1 MSEAQDRIGVE
12 VRTVGAPDEGLRLDR
27 WFRAHFPSLGHGAL
41 ERMLRKGQVRV
52 DGAKAK
58 ASQRVSAGQE
68 VRIPP
73 DVPRSAEGSGDPA
86 RKAAGVGRISRKE
99 AAETLSA
106 WTIYEDDAIL
116 AINKPFGL
124 AVQGG
129 TKTTRHVDALLEA
142 LRPDGERPRL
152 VHRLDRD
159 TGGVLLLAKSRR
171 DAAALGRSLQERDV
185 EKTYWALTV
194 RAPRPREGRIDL
206 PIAKRG
212 GEAPDAAGERM
223 EPAQG
228 RDAKKA
234 LTDFQTVEQ
243 AGQGPAFLA
252 LRPITGRTHQLRV
265 HCAAVGAPIVG
276 DGKYGGPEARLEG
289 VARKLHLFCRSMRF
303 RHPRGGG
310 FMELTAPLT
319 GHMAETWAF
328 FGFPNDVELEW
339 PLIDAPRAG

>member
-1 MSEAQDRIGVE
+1 MSDAAKGPGVE
-12 VRTVGAPDEGLRLDR
+12 MRAVAAPDEGLRLDR
-27 WFRAHFPSLGHGAL
+27 WFRAHFPALGHGAL

-52 DGAKAK
+52 DGARAK
-58 ASQRVSAGQE
+58 ANQRVAEGQE

-73 DVPRSAEGSGDPA
+73 DVPRSHDAKSDAA
-86 RKAAGVGRISRKE
+86 RKPSAAERMSRKD
-99 AAETLSA
+99 AADTLKS
-106 WTIYEDDAIL
+106 WTIYEDEAIL

-129 TKTTRHVDALLEA
+129 TNTTRHVDALLAA

-159 TGGVLLLAKSRR
+159 TGGLLLLAKTRR
-171 DAAALGRSLQERDV
+171 DAAALGRALRERDV
-185 EKTYWALTV
+185 EKTYWALAV

-212 GEAPDAAGERM
+212 GYGADETDERM
-223 EPAQG
+223 APEG
-228 RDAKKA
+228 SGDAKKA
-234 LTDFQTVEQ
+234 ITDVQTVDQ

-252 LRPITGRTHQLRV
+252 LRPVTGRTHQLRV
-265 HCAAVGAPIVG
+265 HCAAIGAPIVG
-276 DGKYGGPEARLEG
+276 DGKYGGAEAKLEG

-303 RHPRGGG
+303 GHPRTGRE
-310 FMELTAPLT
+310 MTLTAPLG

-328 FGFPNDVELEW
+328 FGFADDVDVAW
-339 PLIDAPRAG
+339 PDLDGPKGR